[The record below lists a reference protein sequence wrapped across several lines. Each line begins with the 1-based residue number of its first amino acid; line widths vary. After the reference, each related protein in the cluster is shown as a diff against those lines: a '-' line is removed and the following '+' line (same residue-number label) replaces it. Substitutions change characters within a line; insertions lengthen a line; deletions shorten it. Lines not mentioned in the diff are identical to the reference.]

1 LNLIFYHPL
10 KQPHPT
16 PPVMM
21 NRTSENDS
29 PPEDFTPLREDIIC
43 GRGCAYS
50 TRPGNRMF
58 SAIVQEHL
66 EEYTNAP
73 SRLDK
78 TMVVAVVLNKIL
90 ETGARFVKKEKGKTK
105 NMWCQM
111 TREEAHHK
119 TGHAIR
125 DTIRQMEK
133 STTIAKTASD
143 MKVGTS
149 KTTIHQH
156 KVNVGAERRPAS
168 CESSLFNS
176 FFNLAPASLIMENG
190 DRAAFGSSTSN
201 LFEPLLDQEG
211 STTSHGVSVSPL
223 PNGDN
228 EPLPISSFTRSKTTF
243 VSLEDLYQTKP
254 ILMNDFDDTPIQA
267 FNDNEPILLESAAH
281 MQTVCDILLS

>member
-1 LNLIFYHPL
+1 
-10 KQPHPT
+10 
-16 PPVMM
+16 MM
-21 NRTSENDS
+21 KRKSENDY

-73 SRLDK
+73 SRVNK
-78 TMVVAVVLNKIL
+78 TMVVAMVLNKIL
-90 ETGARFVKKEKGKTK
+90 ETGARFVKKDKGKTK
-105 NMWCQM
+105 HMWCQM

-125 DTIRQMEK
+125 DTIRQMQK

-143 MKVGTS
+143 VKVGTS
-149 KTTIHQH
+149 KTTIHQR
-156 KVNVGAERRPAS
+156 KVNVQAERRPAS

-190 DRAAFGSSTSN
+190 DRASFGSSTSE

-211 STTSHGVSVSPL
+211 STTSSHGVSVSPL
-223 PNGDN
+223 PVHND
-228 EPLPISSFTRSKTTF
+228 EPLPISSFARSD
-243 VSLEDLYQTKP
+243 SLEDLDQTKP

-267 FNDNEPILLESAAH
+267 FNDDEPILESAVH